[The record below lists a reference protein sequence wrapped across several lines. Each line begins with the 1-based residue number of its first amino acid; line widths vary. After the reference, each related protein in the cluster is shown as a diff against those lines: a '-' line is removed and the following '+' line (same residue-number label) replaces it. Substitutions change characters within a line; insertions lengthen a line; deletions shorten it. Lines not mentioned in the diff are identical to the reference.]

1 MSDNIRNPIYMLTGR
16 QRLIDRIAEIERR
29 LDGLD
34 QRFARFERRLEE
46 AIAYLGIRAN
56 RILDSQAIYLGDHTA
71 VTFLQ
76 GGLRILVDTRSLD
89 IGIHLLTLGQW
100 ETAYTTLF
108 TRLLRP
114 GHTVLDIGA
123 NHGVYALMAAQLVGP
138 TGCVHAFEPNPRLAY
153 LLDMSLRL
161 NGFAGWARSHCLAVS
176 DQEGTARIFL
186 TDTFSGGASLA
197 GSERQRDASG
207 ETRHAIE
214 CRLVVLDQMFADPA
228 FRVDVIKM
236 DVEGHEGRALRGMRG
251 LLARSPDVKLM
262 MEFGPEMLAGS
273 GVGPVEVVDFLRG
286 LGLSAWRIGQDG
298 GILPAAWDELAA
310 EQSGLQNILV
320 AREAPF

>member
-1 MSDNIRNPIYMLTGR
+1 M
-16 QRLIDRIAEIERR
+16 
-29 LDGLD
+29 
-34 QRFARFERRLEE
+34 
-46 AIAYLGIRAN
+46 
-56 RILDSQAIYLGDHTA
+56 
-71 VTFLQ
+71 
-76 GGLRILVDTRSLD
+76 
-89 IGIHLLTLGQW
+89 
-100 ETAYTTLF
+100 
-108 TRLLRP
+108 
-114 GHTVLDIGA
+114 
-123 NHGVYALMAAQLVGP
+123 
-138 TGCVHAFEPNPRLAY
+138 
-153 LLDMSLRL
+153 
-161 NGFAGWARSHCLAVS
+161 
-176 DQEGTARIFL
+176 
-186 TDTFSGGASLA
+186 TDTFSGGTSLA

-320 AREAPF
+320 ARAAPF